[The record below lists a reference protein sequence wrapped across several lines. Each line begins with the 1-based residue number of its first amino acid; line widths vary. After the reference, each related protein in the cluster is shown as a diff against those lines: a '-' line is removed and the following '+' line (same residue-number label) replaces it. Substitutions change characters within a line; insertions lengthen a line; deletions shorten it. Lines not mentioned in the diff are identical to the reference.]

1 MVNAT
6 LVRAVMENIAANP
19 NTWHQ
24 NHLVDESDCGTTYCF
39 AGHTLL
45 LSGKIV
51 DESCLWTYASEEA
64 ADLLGLSEAQAEK
77 IFMYFPETQIEE
89 ELEIKGEFMDD
100 PGEHF
105 GRRFELMCKRVG
117 DVTGVDCMDLA
128 YQVKE

>member
-6 LVRAVMENIAANP
+6 LVRAVMEHIAANP
-19 NTWHQ
+19 DTWHQ
-24 NHLVDESDCGTTYCF
+24 HHLIGENDCGTTYCF

-45 LSGKIV
+45 LSGGKV
-51 DESCLWTYASEEA
+51 NDYWHVASTTA
-64 ADLLGLSEAQAEK
+64 KDLLGLSEAQAEK

-89 ELEIKGEFMDD
+89 ELRIKGEFMDD
-100 PGEHF
+100 PGKYF

-128 YQVKE
+128 YQVTQ